1 MSDRVSPS
9 GIALG
14 RQAGL
19 MRMQSDLAVLTAEM
33 SSGRKADPARSLGV
47 GASLLYKLY
56 GDVQQGEAIKN
67 ATSLAGER
75 LKTMQTAMTSIG
87 DLMDQMSPEILKV
100 DQLKDNGYT
109 IIASHA
115 KEVLGSLTDLLNAH
129 WDGQNIFGGTDTS
142 KPPVADSAALAAWAS
157 GQLTTAVTAAG
168 APLDATQT
176 TTMLA
181 GFDAMFANVQ
191 RDATGT
197 TSFYGLV
204 YVSTSRTAM
213 NGSTDPESDAN
224 SLVRIG
230 AGETLSYNVRA
241 DNDTFKNAYEALSM
255 LTLLDA
261 PDTSLSEEART
272 AILDK
277 AGDLMRTA
285 RAQLTVVAGVLGTK
299 QQRLQNVA
307 DIQDRAVSAATAQ
320 INDLE
325 ASDYYTVSDRISQLQ
340 LQLQATYS
348 ITARLADLS
357 FVNYL

>member
-1 MSDRVSPS
+1 MFDRVSPS
-9 GIALG
+9 GVALG

-19 MRMQSDLAVLTAEM
+19 MRMQSDLAILTAEM
-33 SSGRKADPARSLGV
+33 SSGRKADPARALGV

-56 GDVQQGEAIKN
+56 GDAQQGEAIKN
-67 ATSLAGER
+67 STSLAGER
-75 LKTMQTAMTSIG
+75 LKAMQTAMTSIG
-87 DLMDQMSPEILKV
+87 GLMDQMSPEILKI

-109 IIASHA
+109 IIANQA
-115 KEVLGSLTDLLNAH
+115 EEVLGSLTDLLNTH

-142 KPPVADSAALAAWAS
+142 RSPVADSAGLVSWAS
-157 GQLTTAVTAAG
+157 TRLATAVTAAG

-176 TTMLA
+176 TAMLA
-181 GFDAMFANVQ
+181 DFDALFANVQ
-191 RDATGT
+191 RDASGL

-204 YVSTSRTAM
+204 YVSTSRTAL
-213 NGSTDPESDAN
+213 NGSTDPESDAS

-241 DNDTFKNAYEALSM
+241 DNDSFKNAYEALSM

-261 PDTSLSEEART
+261 PDTALSKEART

-277 AGDLMRTA
+277 AGDLMRMA
-285 RAQLTVVAGVLGTK
+285 RSQLTVVAGVLGTK

-325 ASDYYTVSDRISQLQ
+325 AADYYTVSDRISQLQ